1 MAGER
6 VEQRQALDLFI
17 KQLNAQRDIVGF
29 RREDVDHLAAHAKGA
44 ALEGLIVAGILQFG
58 QTAQD
63 SALVNQHPDRQV
75 QHHLQV
81 QVRVAEAVDSRD

>member
-44 ALEGLIVAGILQFG
+44 ALEGLIVAGILQLG
-58 QTAQD
+58 QAAQN
-63 SALVNQHPDRQV
+63 SALVDNHADRQV
-75 QHHLQV
+75 QHHFQI
-81 QVRVAEAVDSRD
+81 QIRIAQTVDSRH